1 MKTGSNTD
9 GEGVVMI
16 AQSSVLAM
24 NDARNEAAISA
35 KSSAMSSDL
44 LDFAEW
50 RAFLCAPELR
60 SNGGRQAGEGQCEVE
75 GHTKG
80 YSHPQPRP

>member
-1 MKTGSNTD
+1 
-9 GEGVVMI
+9 
-16 AQSSVLAM
+16 M

-60 SNGGRQAGEGQCEVE
+60 VMEGAKLVKDSARSKVTQRIFPP
-75 GHTKG
+75 
-80 YSHPQPRP
+80 PQPRP